1 MDFINNYENAVA
13 SGHLPQWSEQDLITK
28 EKLTSWAKFM
38 VDNQKALQ
46 DWVFATRKRFINSVE
61 EPVVKDEF
69 DMWFNGTSLYQW
81 LGGKWVMLSPQDV
94 SNLALKNHTHDTLYQ
109 PVGDYSKNGHTH
121 DNLYQP
127 KGNYAL
133 LTHEH
138 SNYVENNSKQV
149 LDSTTPISVSNDTIT
164 LKFGD
169 GSTKSVTT
177 SDYNTNTW
185 RPVTSSLTSTSTSYC
200 LTASA
205 GKKLN
210 DTKQNKPITVVKDY
224 AVNESNTYSVFYDAP
239 NIPNYTREEYNEGWY
254 RVQIAQS
261 GGARYSALV
270 YVKYSD
276 NCYALYLS
284 STKLKVSFASGTS
297 YYGGSYYGYTRIVF
311 DTQSS
316 SYYIDSIEYLGDIA

>member
-210 DTKQNKPITVVKDY
+210 DTKQNKPEVVWDGSDKEVSLNLQINAIYKIVIEYNNNSISFDIY
-224 AVNESNTYSVFYDAP
+224 ISQASNNNSSTYIYTTTTYSYLIYCNYKNGVLTLIERMIDDTIDAWS
-239 NIPNYTREEYNEGWY
+239 NYKIKKIIKIG
-254 RVQIAQS
+254 
-261 GGARYSALV
+261 
-270 YVKYSD
+270 
-276 NCYALYLS
+276 
-284 STKLKVSFASGTS
+284 
-297 YYGGSYYGYTRIVF
+297 
-311 DTQSS
+311 
-316 SYYIDSIEYLGDIA
+316 